1 MKMGMGRAL
10 DSTKSSVLALPP
22 LPALRLSHCTVEGGR
37 DDMNTV
43 QEREIGWEAGAG
55 EGHGAT
61 GIRTGTD

>member
-1 MKMGMGRAL
+1 MGMGRAL

-22 LPALRLSHCTVEGGR
+22 LLALRLSRCTVEGGR

-43 QEREIGWEAGAG
+43 QQREREIGWEAGAG

-61 GIRTGTD
+61 GIRTGTF